1 MIYQDNGQGR
11 AFRRRVVGGQLS
23 EEDISTI
30 PRCFHRM
37 LKYSER
43 KQAVGGSKV
52 TVEDYN
58 EAGLMQP
65 ISRQRWVQFW
75 ARARAGKSGG
85 ESELHATLIKAAVKK
100 VFTVVGPDG
109 KLRKVAKTDHVVE
122 GLRQLVNAARV
133 GRFSYSDWTQ
143 ELLYTFIKVPG
154 AMGLENSRPVGLLE
168 ILQKASYA
176 FDYAAITDVWEIIL
190 NMHSEQRRGMKGH
203 CCCGA

>member
-37 LKYSER
+37 PKYSER

-100 VFTVVGPDG
+100 VFDG
-109 KLRKVAKTDHVVE
+109 GGTIWQAKEGSENGSCSGRVE
-122 GLRQLVNAARV
+122 AAGECCKSGEV
-133 GRFSYSDWTQ
+133 
-143 ELLYTFIKVPG
+143 LL
-154 AMGLENSRPVGLLE
+154 
-168 ILQKASYA
+168 Q
-176 FDYAAITDVWEIIL
+176 
-190 NMHSEQRRGMKGH
+190 
-203 CCCGA
+203 